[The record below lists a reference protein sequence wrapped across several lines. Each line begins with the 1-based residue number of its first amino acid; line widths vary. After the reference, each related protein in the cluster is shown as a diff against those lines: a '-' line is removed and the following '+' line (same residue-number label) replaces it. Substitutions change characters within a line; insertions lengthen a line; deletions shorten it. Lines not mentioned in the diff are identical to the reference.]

1 MKIEVNE
8 FVRTKNGKIRKITE
22 EYQFNKY
29 GKFWFLIKE
38 NNKIENCNEYFIDT
52 ITEKDI
58 VKHSNDI
65 IDLIEIGDI
74 LRILDNLGGCEHKV
88 DIDDKIFLEE
98 TKNNFK
104 DKTWKLLSILT
115 HEQFSSLEYII

>member
-74 LRILDNLGGCEHKV
+74 VNIK
-88 DIDDKIFLEE
+88 
-98 TKNNFK
+98 
-104 DKTWKLLSILT
+104 
-115 HEQFSSLEYII
+115 

>member
-52 ITEKDI
+52 INEKDI
-58 VKHSNDI
+58 VKHSKNI
-65 IDLIEIGDI
+65 IDLIEVGDI
-74 LRILDNLGGCEHKV
+74 LRVFDNLSETEEKV
-88 DIDDKIFLEE
+88 NIFDDEMLKAVKEDIKDNNYKI
-98 TKNNFK
+98 
-104 DKTWKLLSILT
+104 LSILT